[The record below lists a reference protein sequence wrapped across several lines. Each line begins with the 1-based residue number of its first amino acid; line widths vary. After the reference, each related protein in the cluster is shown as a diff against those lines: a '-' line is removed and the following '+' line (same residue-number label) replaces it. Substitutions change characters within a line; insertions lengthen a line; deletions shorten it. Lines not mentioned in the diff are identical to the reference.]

1 MKNYEL
7 AKKLVEKGIAEKHN
21 TFNDTGIII
30 IDLGGNYCGYADPCK
45 KCIEITGSSNSVVD
59 RGNLSDDLKQVV
71 GAGRSYN
78 VQSW

>member
-30 IDLGGNYCGYADPCK
+30 IDLGGVYCGYADPCK
-45 KCIEITGSSNSVVD
+45 KYIEITGASNSVVN
-59 RGNLSDDLKQVV
+59 RGNITDDLTQVI
-71 GAGRSYN
+71 GAGRTYN
-78 VQSW
+78 VQAW

>member
-7 AKKLVEKGIAEKHN
+7 ATKLLEKGIAEKHN
-21 TFNDTGIII
+21 TFNDTSIII

-45 KCIEITGSSNSVVD
+45 KYIEITGSANSVVD
-59 RGNLSDDLKQVV
+59 RGNITDDLKQVI